1 MEHPQWFIF
10 SGMKLLARITNNGIE
25 VPRWDTPESVPF
37 PLIHSYRFERVD
49 AVTGR
54 RNEIYYGGL
63 VEDDSLPGG
72 TGTVKSTFEFL
83 QMRNLVGRLDAST
96 YMDTARAKQLT
107 EWDATMRL
115 CPRCTTSL
123 EQMEDESAK
132 GCPACGLHFY
142 PPVSPAVIVAV
153 FKGDAILLAHNER
166 FPEGLYSL
174 IAGFVEPGENL
185 EQCVQREIAEEVGIT
200 VKNVRYFGS
209 QPWPFPH
216 SLMIGF
222 SADYVGG
229 AIRPDGVEIMDAGW
243 FTPEAMP
250 DLPLHGSIS
259 RQIIDRYL
267 ELGPY

>member
-1 MEHPQWFIF
+1 MEPPQWFIF
-10 SGMKLLARITNNGIE
+10 SGMKLLARITDNGIE
-25 VPRWDTPESVPF
+25 VPRWDTPERVPF
-37 PLIHSYRFERVD
+37 ALDHYYCFERND
-49 AVTGR
+49 AVSGR
-54 RNEIYYGGL
+54 RKEVYYGGL
-63 VEDDSLPGG
+63 VGDDSRLNG
-72 TGTVKSTFEFL
+72 TETAESTFEFL
-83 QMRNLVGRLDAST
+83 QMRSLVGQMDVST
-96 YMDTARAKQLT
+96 YMNSARAKQLT

-115 CPRCTTSL
+115 CPRCTTPL
-123 EQMEDESAK
+123 EQMEDEYAK

-153 FKGDAILLAHNER
+153 FKDDAILLAHNER
-166 FPEGLYSL
+166 FPGGLYSL
-174 IAGFVEPGENL
+174 VAGFVEPGENL

-222 SADYVGG
+222 SADYEGG
-229 AIRPDGVEIMDAGW
+229 EIRPDGVEIMDAGW

-267 ELGPY
+267 EIGPY